1 MKYEAL
7 NINLK
12 VGMCVYDIDSCF
24 PTTTSRAIL
33 KPRRWIVEKL
43 KKMVY
48 GLEIDFYTMK
58 ISIQHYRI
66 AKKQFIVILFIN
78 KGFL

>member
-24 PTTTSRAIL
+24 PTTASRAIL
-33 KPRRWIVEKL
+33 KPRRWIVEKIEEDG
-43 KKMVY
+43 VWVR
-48 GLEIDFYTMK
+48 D
-58 ISIQHYRI
+58 R
-66 AKKQFIVILFIN
+66 
-78 KGFL
+78 FLYYEDIYPTLQDCEKAIHRNTIYK